1 MNFKNTFSEQI
12 VSMLNIFVNEQKKR
26 FPDSEVLTIDLH
38 CHDHNSNIPDEQLG
52 RILGIPETWLPTEDL
67 LQTLK
72 NHGCNTFTITNH
84 NNARS
89 CWQLLDKGEDI
100 LVGAEF
106 SCTVPDYKV
115 GIHVLTYG
123 FNPEQECKL
132 NKYRNDIY
140 KFIDY
145 TREHDLPTIWAHP
158 LYHYKSK
165 GIPPMEFF
173 DKMALL
179 FERFEVINGQRDSWQ
194 NMLVKQWLESLT
206 PDKLEELSH
215 KFKIKPD
222 RYCTSPYNKYMSGGS
237 DSHMGIFTGLT
248 GTYLH
253 IPNLD
258 ERLQTQKRSALAL
271 EAIKN
276 GAMAP
281 FGTHNDSEKMA
292 ISFID
297 YFCQIG
303 MNMKDPG
310 LPHILL
316 HKGDTQDK
324 LAALA
329 ITNAFHEL
337 KRHKTTLNFLEL
349 FHKSLIGKTFSR
361 TKRFYVSKDYKN
373 VFDIAYT
380 LSRYTKTRKKDD
392 VVFYTESIYAI
403 YKELLQL
410 LMKRSDKHI
419 NELIK
424 DDRFKSKEF
433 ESFFQKIEIP
443 VHFRKYIEG
452 NEKNNGNGSAKVNLP
467 KLFDELSFPFLGSA
481 VIAAAFFTSARVMY
495 KARPLLY
502 EFAKEHNTLKH
513 PERTL
518 WLTDTFTDSNGVAM
532 VLQSMLKEI
541 QKRDLPI
548 DIITVSSTLQPQDH
562 LIVIRPL
569 KEFTLPFYEQ
579 QPLRIPDILEIHNIF
594 KEGEYSKIIASTEGP
609 MGLAALWLKYA
620 YSVPAYFYV
629 HTDWMMFAE
638 QTLKLTDENLNNFRR
653 LLRTFYKGFDGLFVL
668 NNDHRK
674 WLTGKDMGFNPSQVF
689 LTAHWVE
696 EIFKPYK
703 TNKEQIFGVDEKTPI
718 ILFAGRL
725 SEEKGVMDIPKVM
738 NMVKQKHPNAKIAFA
753 GIGPKEK
760 ELKQILPDAIFLGWV
775 NHDDLPKVYS
785 AADILVLPS
794 RFDTFG
800 CVVLEALSCGLPVI
814 AYNTK
819 GPKDIINNG
828 LNGYLVK
835 NDTEM
840 AAKIIELFNNPLL
853 LNLFKNQS
861 ILRANEFSPD
871 KIIKQF
877 VNDINS
883 AA

>member
-1 MNFKNTFSEQI
+1 MHHKNTFNEHI
-12 VSMLNIFVNEQKKR
+12 ISMLNIFVNEQKKR
-26 FPDSEVLTIDLH
+26 FPESEVLTIDLH

-52 RILGIPETWLPTEDL
+52 RILGIPETWLPTENL
-67 LQTLK
+67 LTTLK
-72 NHGCNTFTITNH
+72 NNGCDTFTVTNH

-89 CWQLLDKGEDI
+89 CWQLLNKGEDI

-123 FNPEQECKL
+123 FTPEQESKL

-140 KFIDY
+140 KFLDY
-145 TREHDLPTIWAHP
+145 TRENDLPTIWAHP

-194 NMLVKQWLESLT
+194 NMLVKQWIESLT
-206 PDKLEELSH
+206 PDRLEKLSH

-222 RYCTSPYNKYMSGGS
+222 RYCVAPYNKNMSGGS

-248 GTYLH
+248 GSYLH
-253 IPNLD
+253 IPNLA
-258 ERLQTQKRSALAL
+258 ERLQSQSRSALAL
-271 EAIKN
+271 EAIKK

-292 ISFID
+292 IAFID

-349 FHKSLIGKTFSR
+349 FHKSLIGKKFSK
-361 TKRFYVSKDYKN
+361 TKRFYVSKDYKK
-373 VFDIAYT
+373 VFDIAYA

-392 VVFYTESIYAI
+392 VVFYTKSIYAI

-424 DDRFKSKEF
+424 NDRFKSKEF
-433 ESFFQKIEIP
+433 ESFFQNIEIP
-443 VHFRKYIEG
+443 VHFRKYMEG
-452 NEKNNGNGSAKVNLP
+452 NEKNNGNASAKVNLP

-502 EFAKEHNTLKH
+502 EFAKAHNTLKH

-548 DIITVSSTLQPQDH
+548 DIVTVSSTLQSQDH

-653 LLRTFYKGFDGLFVL
+653 LLRAFYKGFDGLFVL
-668 NNDHRK
+668 NNEHRK
-674 WLTGKDMGFNPSQVF
+674 WLTGKDMGFNTSQVF

-696 EIFKPYK
+696 EIFKPNK
-703 TNKEQIFGVDEKTPI
+703 TSKKQIFGVDEQTPV

-738 NMVKQKHPNAKIAFA
+738 DMVKQKHPNAKIAFA

-760 ELKQILPDAIFLGWV
+760 ELKEMIPDAIFLGWV

-840 AAKIIELFNNPLL
+840 AARIIELFNNPLL

-871 KIIKQF
+871 KIIQQF

>member
-1 MNFKNTFSEQI
+1 
-12 VSMLNIFVNEQKKR
+12 
-26 FPDSEVLTIDLH
+26 
-38 CHDHNSNIPDEQLG
+38 
-52 RILGIPETWLPTEDL
+52 
-67 LQTLK
+67 
-72 NHGCNTFTITNH
+72 
-84 NNARS
+84 
-89 CWQLLDKGEDI
+89 
-100 LVGAEF
+100 
-106 SCTVPDYKV
+106 
-115 GIHVLTYG
+115 
-123 FNPEQECKL
+123 
-132 NKYRNDIY
+132 
-140 KFIDY
+140 
-145 TREHDLPTIWAHP
+145 
-158 LYHYKSK
+158 
-165 GIPPMEFF
+165 
-173 DKMALL
+173 
-179 FERFEVINGQRDSWQ
+179 
-194 NMLVKQWLESLT
+194 
-206 PDKLEELSH
+206 
-215 KFKIKPD
+215 
-222 RYCTSPYNKYMSGGS
+222 
-237 DSHMGIFTGLT
+237 
-248 GTYLH
+248 
-253 IPNLD
+253 
-258 ERLQTQKRSALAL
+258 
-271 EAIKN
+271 
-276 GAMAP
+276 
-281 FGTHNDSEKMA
+281 
-292 ISFID
+292 
-297 YFCQIG
+297 
-303 MNMKDPG
+303 MKDPG
-310 LPHILL
+310 LAHILL

-349 FHKSLIGKTFSR
+349 FHNSLIGKTFSK
-361 TKRFYVSKDYKN
+361 TKRFYVSKDYKK
-373 VFDIAYT
+373 VFDVAYT

-410 LMKRSDKHI
+410 LMKRADKHI

-452 NEKNNGNGSAKVNLP
+452 NEKNNSNGTAKVNLP

-548 DIITVSSTLQPQDH
+548 DIVTVSSTLQPQDH

-674 WLTGKDMGFNPSQVF
+674 WLTGKDMGFNTSQVF

-696 EIFKPYK
+696 DIFKPYK
-703 TNKEQIFGVDEKTPI
+703 TNKEQIFGVDDKTPV

-835 NDTEM
+835 NDAEM
-840 AAKIIELFNNPLL
+840 AARIIELLNNPLL

>member
-1 MNFKNTFSEQI
+1 MQHKNTFNEQI
-12 VSMLNIFVNEQKKR
+12 TSMLNIFVNEQKKR
-26 FPDSEVLTIDLH
+26 FPDNEVLTIDLH
-38 CHDHNSNIPDEQLG
+38 CHDQNSNIPDEQMG

-72 NHGCNTFTITNH
+72 NHGCDTFTVTNH

-89 CWQLLDKGEDI
+89 CWQQLDKGEDI

-123 FNPEQECKL
+123 FTPEQEYKL

-140 KFIDY
+140 KFLDY
-145 TREHDLPTIWAHP
+145 TRENDLPTIWAHP

-165 GIPPMEFF
+165 GIPPMDFF

-194 NMLVKQWLESLT
+194 NMLVKQWIESLT
-206 PDKLEELSH
+206 PAKLEELSH
-215 KFKIKPD
+215 KFKIKLD
-222 RYCTSPYNKYMSGGS
+222 RYCASPYNKYMSGGS

-253 IPNLD
+253 IPNLA
-258 ERLQTQKRSALAL
+258 ERLQVQKRSALAL
-271 EAIKN
+271 EAIKK

-310 LPHILL
+310 LAHILL

-349 FHKSLIGKTFSR
+349 FHNSLIGKTFSR
-361 TKRFYVSKDYKN
+361 TKRFYVSKDYKK
-373 VFDIAYT
+373 VFDVAYT

-410 LMKRSDKHI
+410 LMRRADKHI

-452 NEKNNGNGSAKVNLP
+452 NEKNNSNGTAKVNLP

-502 EFAKEHNTLKH
+502 EFAKAHNTLKY

-548 DIITVSSTLQPQDH
+548 DIVTVSSTLQPQDH

-703 TNKEQIFGVDEKTPI
+703 TNKEQIFGVDEKTPV

-738 NMVKQKHPNAKIAFA
+738 NMVKQKHPNAKIAFV

-819 GPKDIINNG
+819 GPKDIINHG

-835 NDTEM
+835 NDAEM
-840 AAKIIELFNNPLL
+840 AARIIELLNNPLL